1 MKKLKLS
8 LIIATLVLLA
18 ACAPSVTDSG
28 RFAATQSAA
37 EENARQTAI
46 VIWHRMEIGKVQTG
60 SYTSNVL
67 IDLEDLPRGVAFI
80 MESFP
85 GESFEMRVTD
95 DFVPGV
101 WWLVNPDGVTRHQT
115 RS

>member
-8 LIIATLVLLA
+8 LITAVLLLLA
-18 ACAPSVTDSG
+18 ACAPSVTAG
-28 RFAATQSAA
+28 ERFAASESAA

-67 IDLEDLPRGVAFI
+67 VDLDELPRGVAFI

-101 WWLVNPDGVTRHQT
+101 WWLVNPDGVTRHET
-115 RS
+115 RI